1 MSAVRGEGE
10 GGDDD
15 DEHANL
21 LARLDL
27 SVAGGGGR
35 ELCRVVG

>member
-15 DEHANL
+15 EHTNL